1 MAEALI
7 VTAGVV
13 IGQVG
18 EVGEWS
24 VSTLASTLSEM
35 HAIEE

>member
-7 VTAGVV
+7 VTTVV
-13 IGQVG
+13 IG
-18 EVGEWS
+18 EVGECGEWS
-24 VSTLASTLSEM
+24 ISTLASTLSEM